1 MYNDRLI
8 FYNQDGT
15 ITVIDKSTLTQD
27 TQYTQKVNNATDL
40 SLGSS
45 CCCEVEFSC
54 LDFNGNVPN
63 LSGKEFYYYKV
74 SDALNSDNFVSLAGE
89 NFKDS
94 KGIQLKVAQESYK
107 IGVFTCQKPVR
118 NSDGSYK
125 ITAYDHMLA
134 TEKACDDWIATQTA
148 DITLLAFAQACCTQ
162 CGLTFS
168 QTSAMLNSDFVIPAA
183 AIAAIPTGLTFRKL
197 IQYAAEAAGCY
208 ARANASGEIEFAWY
222 SQNATHEIGGTGAQE
237 YHRQFLQGFDGA
249 YLQSADGFYL
259 LDIYSLDHNVL
270 QGSLSVSDYSVAKI
284 NQVRARQSDKDVGV
298 YYPASVSNANT
309 YVLNGN
315 PILATDA
322 SAKILPLV
330 TSIYA
335 RLSKLDYRP
344 CEFTIF
350 ETEDV
355 NAGDIVKILNPFGNN
370 FSALVMECTRS
381 GNKSAIKCTGSEAI
395 SSPAAIVQS
404 SEKRQYGKLLEISAT
419 ADALVIEAK
428 DLSESKVG
436 NDEVRSKFALDSTSV
451 SIESGTI
458 SFKSNTFT
466 LDSTNCTIAANGD
479 ISATGNFRAVNG
491 RYLSHMWGGELDMY
505 KDDTLTG
512 RLYSVGSATGM
523 YGIFQLW
530 NEGQS
535 HITMLGTGDISMD
548 GNLSVNGSL
557 SILSSTTLYLD
568 GVGYRNLHWYGAKA
582 SDGSNIMVLGSPY

>member
-1 MYNDRLI
+1 MIYDK
-8 FYNQDGT
+8 FVFD
-15 ITVIDKSTLTQD
+15 TVTLDKAKLTSD
-27 TQYTQKVNNATDL
+27 VEYTQKVNSADDL
-40 SLGSS
+40 TLGSACS
-45 CCCEVEFSC
+45 CEVVFNCINFDNAIPALNGKSC
-54 LDFNGNVPN
+54 T
-63 LSGKEFYYYKV
+63 YYKV
-74 SDALNSDNFVSLAGE
+74 LEDGTE
-89 NFKDS
+89 K
-94 KGIQLKVAQESYK
+94 K
-107 IGVFTCQKPVR
+107 IGVFVCQKPER
-118 NSDGSYK
+118 NANGTYK
-125 ITAYDHMLA
+125 LTAYDHVLSL
-134 TEKACDDWIATQTA
+134 EKTCDDWISAQTS
-148 DITLLAFAQACCTQ
+148 DLTLLAFAQACCTQ

-208 ARANASGEIEFAWY
+208 ARANADGEIEFAWY
-222 SQNATHEIGGTGAQE
+222 SQNATHEIGAVDKEKRVYPDFIAQEPIGTGAQE

-259 LDIYSLDHNVL
+259 LDIYALDHNVL

-355 NAGDIVKILNPFGNN
+355 NAGDIVNILNPFGNN

-479 ISATGNFRAVNG
+479 ISATGNLRTANG
-491 RYLSHMWGGELDMY
+491 RYLSHMWGGELDLY

-512 RLYSVGSATGM
+512 RLYSVGTDTGM

-530 NEGQS
+530 NDGQS
-535 HITMLGTGDISMD
+535 HITMLGNGDISMD

-568 GVGYRNLHWYGAKA
+568 GAGYGNFHWYGVKA